1 MISKYSLNGDIMKL
15 PLKGNGLSS
24 ANLTDV
30 DLILK
35 VRLER
40 YNDSETKE
48 EHYRVND
55 INVDCN
61 VHNVKLHLDNLFDG
75 DKTLTDVINLFL
87 NDNWKLIAAK
97 FKPALEENVAG
108 IFKTIMNNIFSK
120 YPIDVFLPL

>member
-1 MISKYSLNGDIMKL
+1 MKL

-35 VRLER
+35 VQLER
-40 YNDSETKE
+40 YHEPETKE

-61 VHNVKLHLDNLFDG
+61 VYNVKLHLDNLFDG

-97 FKPALEENVAG
+97 FKPELEENVAD
-108 IFKTIMNNIFSK
+108 IFKTIINNIFSK
-120 YPIDVFLPL
+120 YPIDVLLPL